1 MRWHAYIRTNRP
13 GQEGSREEQYEAIQA
28 YARRWRGEELD
39 DDRIFV
45 DEAISGTTRIE
56 DRPQGSRLVEALAA
70 AYEAG
75 AAVTLLV
82 WSIDRLGRNP
92 ADVED
97 LLRFTGGTV
106 VLCEVKPEPED
117 EEPMPESPELEALW
131 HSFVLLSADEPARLR
146 ACDVDRVMTSAW
158 SALDGG
164 KFDRFRAWLAPRV
177 GTDEAR
183 DEVEGWM
190 PDRRS

>member
-1 MRWHAYIRTNRP
+1 MENCDFVYHRRIVMRWHAYIRTNRP

-82 WSIDRLGRNP
+82 WSLDRLGRNP
-92 ADVED
+92 ADVEE

-117 EEPMPESPELEALW
+117 EERDSDHEGLGGGA
-131 HSFVLLSADEPARLR
+131 
-146 ACDVDRVMTSAW
+146 AW
-158 SALDGG
+158 SGSDY
-164 KFDRFRAWLAPRV
+164 
-177 GTDEAR
+177 
-183 DEVEGWM
+183 
-190 PDRRS
+190 PD